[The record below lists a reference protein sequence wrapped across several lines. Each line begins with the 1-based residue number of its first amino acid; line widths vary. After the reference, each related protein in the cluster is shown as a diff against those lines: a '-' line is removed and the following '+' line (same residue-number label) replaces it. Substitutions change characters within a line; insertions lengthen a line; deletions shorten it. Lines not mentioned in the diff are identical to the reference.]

1 MRYYRVSLP
10 VEKSPLREKRTAG
23 PSGPLVLPRAAA
35 ATLVI
40 RARSP
45 RDDRSV
51 CVVHVPDPAFDGSA
65 GHVRAPSV
73 LETACSPIR
82 FCCFAQ
88 QLVGGGATPAAGAA
102 QREPLDKRARCPF
115 WHGQGEPTL
124 NHLQGPA

>member
-23 PSGPLVLPRAAA
+23 LSGPLVLPRAAA

-40 RARSP
+40 RAQSTI
-45 RDDRSV
+45 DDRSV
-51 CVVHVPDPAFDGSA
+51 SVAHAPDPVVDSSA
-65 GHVRAPSV
+65 AHVRGTTVFQAP
-73 LETACSPIR
+73 CSPIR
-82 FCCFAQ
+82 FLLFCSSW
-88 QLVGGGATPAAGAA
+88 LGGSVIPGSGDGAT
-102 QREPLDKRARCPF
+102 EPLDKRARCPF